1 MHRRQFIGSASMA
14 SLALGLGWLPLTAR
28 GKRKNIRWAMGLI
41 LWRNYAQPK
50 TSLQK
55 IIQEMHD
62 LGLDGVEYS
71 PRKGELEKNGLTR
84 ESFRALLREK
94 KIAVSAHYWG
104 APFYDTSRK
113 QQILED
119 FQTTLESLRFYGSR
133 NVVIGPGNRHVDAP
147 EKLIR
152 ESAPLLNELGKIA
165 ADQGIQIG
173 IHPHYN
179 TFIETPEEIKMA
191 MELTDPQYVHLS
203 PDTGHLALGGGN
215 VLDILRTYKSRLNYF
230 HFKDVA
236 GPVAKRPQFGPN
248 IRELGKGEIDF
259 PAIMALL
266 REIRFKGW
274 INQEQDATGLTPLQ
288 SATESMDFIK
298 KKLKVIYT

>member
-1 MHRRQFIGSASMA
+1 MNRRQFVGSASVV
-14 SLALGLGWLPLTAR
+14 SLALGLGWFPLSSFE
-28 GKRKNIRWAMGLI
+28 KQQNIRWAMGMI
-41 LWRNYAQPK
+41 LWRNYAQQK
-50 TSLQK
+50 TPLQE

-71 PRKGELEKNGLTR
+71 PRKGELEKNGVTR

-94 KIAVSAHYWG
+94 KLAVSAHYWG
-104 APFYDTSRK
+104 APFYDTGRRK
-113 QQILED
+113 QILDD
-119 FQTTLESLRFYGSR
+119 FQKMLESLKFYGSK
-133 NVVIGPGNRHVDAP
+133 NMVIGPGSRNIGSPA
-147 EKLIR
+147 KLIR
-152 ESAPLLNELGKIA
+152 ESAPVLNELGRIA

-179 TFIETPEEIKMA
+179 TLIETPDEIKLA
-191 MELTDPQYVHLS
+191 MELTDPQYVYLS

-236 GPVAKRPQFGPN
+236 GQVAKRPQFGPN

-259 PAIMALL
+259 PAIMAFLK
-266 REIRFKGW
+266 EIRFKGW
-274 INQEQDATGLTPLQ
+274 INQEQDATRLTPLK
-288 SATESMDFIK
+288 SATESMDYINR
-298 KKLKVIYT
+298 KLKVIYD